1 MLRRIE
7 LINFKCFASLG
18 LSLAPLT
25 VLAGMNGAGKSSV
38 IQSMLVLRQSAEGGS
53 LEGGSLI
60 LRGRLVSLG
69 TGRDVLFEDAL
80 NEIVGFKLYAR
91 EMDSALGLQ
100 YIRQGSDAL
109 NLWRPQRLA
118 RNQAWRSWK
127 AALPF
132 SGELLYVN
140 AERIGPR
147 VLYDQSEDVAR
158 RNDLGIR
165 GEHTLNYLHA
175 NRDKALVEDDPRSER
190 RPRRRLL
197 DVLDHWLQAVSP
209 GVHMNLDPVQNAD
222 ALMTSFSFD
231 RQGDIPTR
239 PFRATNVGFGISYI
253 LPVLAALLA
262 PAGTLCLIENPEAHL
277 HPRGQTKIAELAVR
291 AAIAGVQIIVET
303 HSDHFL
309 DGVRIAV
316 RDGLIEPGQTAIH
329 YFAREGNAAN
339 VISPEIDVDG
349 RLSEWPEGFFDQYE
363 ENLMKLLA
371 PRS

>member
-53 LEGGSLI
+53 LESGSLI
-60 LRGRLVSLG
+60 LRGRLVSIG
-69 TGRDVLFEDAL
+69 TGQDVLFEDAA
-80 NEIVGFKLYAR
+80 NDIVGFTLHAN
-91 EMDSALGLQ
+91 EIGSSLGLQ
-100 YIRQGSDAL
+100 YTLQDSSAL
-109 NLWRPQRLA
+109 SLRRPRRLA
-118 RNQAWRSWK
+118 GNRAWSSWRNM
-127 AALPF
+127 LPF
-132 SGELLYVN
+132 NGELLYAH

-147 VLYDQSEDVAR
+147 ALYEQSEDAAR

-165 GEHTLNYLHA
+165 GENTLNYLYA
-175 NRDKALVEDDPRSER
+175 NRDKALVEDDPRCER
-190 RPRRRLL
+190 QPRRRLL
-197 DVLDHWLQAVSP
+197 DVLDRWLQAVSP
-209 GVHMNLDPVQNAD
+209 GVHMNLDPVQKAD

-253 LPVLAALLA
+253 LPILTALLA
-262 PAGTLCLIENPEAHL
+262 PSGTLCLIENPEAHL
-277 HPRGQTKIAELAVR
+277 HPRGQTKMAELAVR
-291 AAIAGVQIIVET
+291 AAIAGVQVIVET

-316 RDGLIEPGQTAIH
+316 RDGLIQPEQTAIH
-329 YFAREGNAAN
+329 YFAREGNTAN
-339 VISPEIDVDG
+339 VISPEIDADG
-349 RLSEWPEGFFDQYE
+349 RLSEWPEGFFDQHE
-363 ENLMKLLA
+363 ENLMKLLS
-371 PRS
+371 PRI